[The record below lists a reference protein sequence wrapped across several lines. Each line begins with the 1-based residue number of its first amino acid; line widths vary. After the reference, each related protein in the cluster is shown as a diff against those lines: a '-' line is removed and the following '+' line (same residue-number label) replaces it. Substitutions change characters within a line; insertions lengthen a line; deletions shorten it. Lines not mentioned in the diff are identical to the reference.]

1 VSFTVPLADVA
12 GPPVGLPPD
21 EEVEPEAPLDDAEP
35 EEEPP
40 EEVPEEV
47 CSPSSVG
54 TLQPITVA
62 PSAVEPSSTATR
74 ATR

>member
-1 VSFTVPLADVA
+1 MPLADFA
-12 GPPVGLPPD
+12 GPPVELPPV
-21 EEVEPEAPLDDAEP
+21 EEEELEPEAPLDD
-35 EEEPP
+35 EEPDATAP
-40 EEVPEEV
+40 DEEPDDA

-62 PSAVEPSSTATR
+62 PSAVDASSIAIR